1 MLNFS
6 KQQEVLKIKNVSF
19 GGQPGETP
27 TALFGTLFYGK
38 RFKQKTAEVEEE
50 GRALVRGQLELAEL
64 TGVNQVVDLFI
75 GSQDQVEW
83 KCGFLLDTLGTEHLL
98 SVDVPEAAV
107 RIKTLE
113 YLGQQGALDRT
124 IYNSLNLGVTPEEI
138 EALKENTPAGAI
150 VLGYNPKD
158 FSTDGRMA
166 MLENGGGILDA
177 GLLSIAKDIGIEKLL
192 LDTAATPFDH
202 NAAETIR
209 AIPVFKNK
217 FGLPVGC
224 AIHNTVESWLWLK
237 EYKKEHK
244 DEYTICDMGSNGL
257 VTIWGADFTV
267 YGPLRNAGK
276 VFPFVAMVDK
286 FVAEGARDYFGL
298 EIDPNH
304 PGRKLN

>member
-6 KQQEVLKIKNVSF
+6 KQQEVLKIKNVFF

-27 TALFGTLFYGK
+27 TVLFGTLFYGK
-38 RFKQKTAEVEEE
+38 RYKERSAEVEEV
-50 GRALVRGQLELAEL
+50 GRGQVKGQLELAEL

-75 GSQDQVEW
+75 GSEDQVEW
-83 KCGFLLDTLGTEHLL
+83 KCDFLLETLGPDDLL

-113 YLGQQGALDRT
+113 YLGHKGALDRT
-124 IYNSLNLGVTPEEI
+124 IYNSLNLGVTTEEI
-138 EALKENTPAGAI
+138 EALKANTPAGAI

-166 MLENGGGILDA
+166 MLESGGGMLDA
-177 GLLSIAKDIGIEKLL
+177 GLIDIAKDIGIENLM
-192 LDTAATPFDH
+192 LDTGATPFDH

-209 AIPVFKNK
+209 SVPVFKNK

-224 AIHNTVESWLWLK
+224 AIHNTVESWLWMK

-244 DEYTICDMGSNGL
+244 EEYNICDIGSNGL

-286 FVAEGARDYFGL
+286 LVAEGGRDYFGQ
-298 EIDPNH
+298 EIGENH